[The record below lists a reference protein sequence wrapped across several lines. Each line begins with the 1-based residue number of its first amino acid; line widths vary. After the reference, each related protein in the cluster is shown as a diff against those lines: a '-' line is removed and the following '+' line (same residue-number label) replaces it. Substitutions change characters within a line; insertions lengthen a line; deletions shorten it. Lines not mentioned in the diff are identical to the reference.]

1 MAKDSKIK
9 EAFNKVVGVPSS
21 IKEMVTR
28 PTEFTEYFNPT
39 SSKEFSFKVK
49 PGSNPASD
57 ILTKAGEIFDKKLPM
72 ISKRTGERTND
83 LKTLGNGLELVEGY
97 LTENYNL
104 RNLREVQFNAHHII
118 MRDKDGAATDI
129 AFHGDKVIIAPI
141 DDSIQA
147 MATTK
152 SFVKSGKAENSHF
165 FLQTL
170 NGNHPELP
178 GFEGYLVQ
186 ENEYSLEKTKDG
198 TVFNFETDAIVYD
211 SNLSEVG
218 TYQVLNS
225 DPTTTNKCSI
235 VTKGVPGEKFED
247 HCGETCI
254 ELMTKIQN
262 GAVLN
267 ASQQQSNTVEET
279 VVDNSNIVEFP
290 SQE

>member
-1 MAKDSKIK
+1 
-9 EAFNKVVGVPSS
+9 
-21 IKEMVTR
+21 MV
-28 PTEFTEYFNPT
+28 
-39 SSKEFSFKVK
+39 
-49 PGSNPASD
+49 
-57 ILTKAGEIFDKKLPM
+57 
-72 ISKRTGERTND
+72 SKRTGERTND

-152 SFVKSGKAENSHF
+152 SFVKSGKTENSHF

-178 GFEGYLVQ
+178 GFEGFLVQ

-198 TVFNFETDAIVYD
+198 TVFNFETDAVVYRD
-211 SNLSEVG
+211 GSHPPF
-218 TYQVLNS
+218 
-225 DPTTTNKCSI
+225 PTSC
-235 VTKGVPGEKFED
+235 
-247 HCGETCI
+247 H
-254 ELMTKIQN
+254 
-262 GAVLN
+262 
-267 ASQQQSNTVEET
+267 
-279 VVDNSNIVEFP
+279 
-290 SQE
+290 